1 MMKWSNVNRL
11 FVVLNGIDD
20 VLMVVAVE
28 NNELPKKRGSENDS
42 ETFNVEGD
50 DEEESRSQE
59 VRPSRRNNKR
69 RKVIADSSDV
79 EMGEREEV
87 TVEKDEEEV
96 AEEEVDE
103 PKQEEQQSDIEDA
116 TSTPPRVAE
125 AKKVLE
131 DLEEV
136 EDQVES
142 EEEEEEEMPK
152 ATTKRGAATKKSS
165 SSKRNA
171 MRKNYHPIKEAGW
184 PFGKPYELLLIFCWI
199 LKLIRVPYSTLC
211 VVFDALEKESGRL
224 IKIDILSEIF
234 RSCIAMNPKDLINV
248 IYLGVNEVIS
258 F

>member
-103 PKQEEQQSDIEDA
+103 PKQEEQSDIEDA

-199 LKLIRVPYSTLC
+199 LKLNRVPYSTLC